1 MSTPKKINIL
11 IVDDHQIMIDGLMAL
26 LANEKDMNVIGVAL
40 HGKEALDLMQQ
51 LDVQLVL
58 TDISMP
64 QMDGI
69 ELTKAIRLLNPTCK
83 VIALSMFADNDSIT
97 NMIEAGVSGYL
108 LKNTGNEELT
118 AAIRKVAAGGI
129 YYSEEVSNVVMKNYT
144 ATTQKK
150 AVMEKVNLTEREKQI
165 IHLIAK
171 EYNNAKIAD
180 ELFISERTVE
190 THRKN
195 IYRKTNTTTI
205 VGLIKFAYEHGF
217 MKP

>member
-1 MSTPKKINIL
+1 MSKINIL

-26 LANEKDMNVIGVAL
+26 LSNEKEIHVVGVAL
-40 HGKEALDLMQQ
+40 DGEKALKLLEENAVDI
-51 LDVQLVL
+51 VL

-64 QMDGI
+64 VMDGWA
-69 ELTKAIRLLNPTCK
+69 LTKAIKQKDENIK
-83 VIALSMFADNDSIT
+83 VIALSMFCDNESIT
-97 NMIEAGVSGYL
+97 HMIEAGVSGYL

-118 AAIRKVAAGGI
+118 TAIKKVAAGGI

-144 ATTQKK
+144 SNTQKK
-150 AVMEKVNLTEREKQI
+150 AEIEKVNLTSRENQI

-171 EYNNAKIAD
+171 EYNNARIAD

-195 IYRKTNTTTI
+195 IYRKTNTNTI

-217 MKP
+217 MK